1 MAALLTC
8 GLATTWHLHRTAA
21 SRADLI
27 NALGLGGGGSNSGA
41 GETHRAEPAKPRRV
55 VAEGRLVARPG
66 TDVILGAEIGGKITR
81 LTVEEK
87 SVVYRGDLIAEIDA
101 DEQVAAVAEA
111 EARVGEVDADIRY
124 FEPKLARAR
133 SMASTGAVSVVE
145 MEQWQRDL
153 DAARARRVAAV
164 ATLRRLQIV
173 AGKAQVRA
181 PFDGTVIARYA
192 NPGQVIEPDGR
203 LIRLANLSQSRV
215 EVEVNEFDA
224 DGLVVG
230 GSATIT
236 AEGYPGRQWRARV
249 EEIPEVI
256 SGRQLRPSDPG
267 RPTDTGVLLVKLML
281 LEPAPFKLGQ
291 RIDASIELVPPA
303 SPIASVHE
311 EQ

>member
-1 MAALLTC
+1 
-8 GLATTWHLHRTAA
+8 
-21 SRADLI
+21 
-27 NALGLGGGGSNSGA
+27 
-41 GETHRAEPAKPRRV
+41 
-55 VAEGRLVARPG
+55 
-66 TDVILGAEIGGKITR
+66 
-81 LTVEEK
+81 
-87 SVVYRGDLIAEIDA
+87 
-101 DEQVAAVAEA
+101 
-111 EARVGEVDADIRY
+111 
-124 FEPKLARAR
+124 
-133 SMASTGAVSVVE
+133 

-303 SPIASVHE
+303 NPIASVHE
-311 EQ
+311 EP